1 MKIACISL
9 GCPKNQVDLDGMVHI
24 LLSAGH
30 ETVAELGEAD
40 VILVGGQTRM
50 PLVQE
55 KVKAFFGKEPRKDV
69 NPDEAVAIGAAYQG
83 AILSGDVKDVLLL
96 DIQMP
101 GKSGI
106 ELAAVITKQYRDIK
120 IIALTNI
127 DVVAQIKKILQ
138 QGVMGYLLKDANPA
152 TIINAIETV
161 YGGEQYIQEQL
172 RQQLLNSLSAGNAK
186 QIVTRREKEILQ
198 LIVDEFTNQEIA
210 DKLFLSLRT
219 VENHRNNLLQKLDV
233 KNTAGLVKVAIQEG
247 LVT

>member
-1 MKIACISL
+1 MIKLAITDDQVIILNGLQKIL
-9 GCPKNQVDLDGMVHI
+9 
-24 LLSAGH
+24 
-30 ETVAELGEAD
+30 AD
-40 VILVGGQTRM
+40 VKNISITGVYNNGDELLEGI
-50 PLVQE
+50 
-55 KVKAFFGKEPRKDV
+55 AKEQP
-69 NPDEAVAIGAAYQG
+69 
-83 AILSGDVKDVLLL
+83 DVLLL

-106 ELAAVITKQYRDIK
+106 ELAAIITKQYRNIK

-127 DVVAQIKKILQ
+127 DVITQIKKILQ
-138 QGVMGYLLKDANPA
+138 QGVMGYLLKDANPE
-152 TIINAIETV
+152 TIIDAIETV

-172 RQQLLNSLSAGNAK
+172 RQQLLYSLSASNAK

-247 LVT
+247 LVS

>member
-1 MKIACISL
+1 MIKLAITDDQVIILNGLQKIL
-9 GCPKNQVDLDGMVHI
+9 
-24 LLSAGH
+24 
-30 ETVAELGEAD
+30 AD
-40 VILVGGQTRM
+40 VKNISITGVYNNGDELLEGIAK
-50 PLVQE
+50 VQ
-55 KVKAFFGKEPRKDV
+55 P
-69 NPDEAVAIGAAYQG
+69 
-83 AILSGDVKDVLLL
+83 DVLLL

-106 ELAAVITKQYRDIK
+106 ELAAIITKQYRNIK

-127 DVVAQIKKILQ
+127 DVITQIKKILQ
-138 QGVMGYLLKDANPA
+138 QGVMGYLLKDANPE
-152 TIINAIETV
+152 TIIDAIETV
-161 YGGEQYIQEQL
+161 HGGEQYIQEQL
-172 RQQLLNSLSAGNAK
+172 RQQLLHSLSASNAK

-247 LVT
+247 LVS

>member
-1 MKIACISL
+1 MIQLAITDDQVIILNGLQKIL
-9 GCPKNQVDLDGMVHI
+9 
-24 LLSAGH
+24 
-30 ETVAELGEAD
+30 AD
-40 VILVGGQTRM
+40 VQNIRITGVYNNGDELLEGI
-50 PLVQE
+50 
-55 KVKAFFGKEPRKDV
+55 AKEQP
-69 NPDEAVAIGAAYQG
+69 
-83 AILSGDVKDVLLL
+83 DVLLL

-106 ELAAVITKQYRDIK
+106 ELAAIITKQYRNIK

-138 QGVMGYLLKDANPA
+138 QGVMGYLLKDASPE

-172 RQQLLNSLSAGNAK
+172 RQLLLSSLSASNSK

-233 KNTAGLVKVAIQEG
+233 KNTAGLVKIAIQEG
-247 LVT
+247 LVS

>member
-1 MKIACISL
+1 MIKLAITDDQVIILNGLQKIL
-9 GCPKNQVDLDGMVHI
+9 
-24 LLSAGH
+24 
-30 ETVAELGEAD
+30 AD
-40 VILVGGQTRM
+40 VKNISITGVYHNGDELLAGM
-50 PLVQE
+50 AQE
-55 KVKAFFGKEPRKDV
+55 P
-69 NPDEAVAIGAAYQG
+69 P
-83 AILSGDVKDVLLL
+83 DVLLL

-106 ELAAVITKQYRDIK
+106 ELAAIITKQYRSVK

-138 QGVMGYLLKDANPA
+138 QGVMGYLLKDASPE
-152 TIINAIETV
+152 TIIDAIETV

-172 RQQLLNSLSAGNAK
+172 RQQLLNSLSAGNAR

-219 VENHRNNLLQKLDV
+219 VENHRNNPVSYTHLTLPTIYSV
-233 KNTAGLVKVAIQEG
+233 
-247 LVT
+247 

>member
-1 MKIACISL
+1 MIKLAITDDQVIILNGLQKIL
-9 GCPKNQVDLDGMVHI
+9 
-24 LLSAGH
+24 
-30 ETVAELGEAD
+30 
-40 VILVGGQTRM
+40 
-50 PLVQE
+50 
-55 KVKAFFGKEPRKDV
+55 
-69 NPDEAVAIGAAYQG
+69 
-83 AILSGDVKDVLLL
+83 GDVKNIRITGVYNNGDELLDGIAKEQPDVLLL

-101 GKSGI
+101 GKSGT
-106 ELAAVITKQYRDIK
+106 ELAAIITKQYKNIK

-138 QGVMGYLLKDANPA
+138 QGVMGYLLKDASPE

-172 RQQLLNSLSAGNAK
+172 RQLLLSSLSASNSK

-219 VENHRNNLLQKLDV
+219 VENHRNNLLQKLEV

-247 LVT
+247 LVS

>member
-1 MKIACISL
+1 MIKLAITDDQVIILNGLQKIL
-9 GCPKNQVDLDGMVHI
+9 
-24 LLSAGH
+24 
-30 ETVAELGEAD
+30 AD
-40 VILVGGQTRM
+40 VQNIRITGVYNNGDELLEGI
-50 PLVQE
+50 
-55 KVKAFFGKEPRKDV
+55 AKEQP
-69 NPDEAVAIGAAYQG
+69 
-83 AILSGDVKDVLLL
+83 DVLLL

-247 LVT
+247 LVS

>member
-1 MKIACISL
+1 MIKLAITDDQVIILNGLQKIL
-9 GCPKNQVDLDGMVHI
+9 
-24 LLSAGH
+24 
-30 ETVAELGEAD
+30 AD
-40 VILVGGQTRM
+40 VQNIRITGVYNNGDELLEGI
-50 PLVQE
+50 
-55 KVKAFFGKEPRKDV
+55 AKEQP
-69 NPDEAVAIGAAYQG
+69 
-83 AILSGDVKDVLLL
+83 DVLLL

-106 ELAAVITKQYRDIK
+106 ELAAIITKQYRDIK

-210 DKLFLSLRT
+210 DRLFLSLRT
-219 VENHRNNLLQKLDV
+219 VENHRNNLLQKLEV

-247 LVT
+247 LAS

>member
-1 MKIACISL
+1 MIKLAITDDQVIILNGLQKIL
-9 GCPKNQVDLDGMVHI
+9 
-24 LLSAGH
+24 
-30 ETVAELGEAD
+30 AD
-40 VILVGGQTRM
+40 VPNIRITGVYNNGDELLEGI
-50 PLVQE
+50 
-55 KVKAFFGKEPRKDV
+55 AKEQP
-69 NPDEAVAIGAAYQG
+69 
-83 AILSGDVKDVLLL
+83 DVLLL

-106 ELAAVITKQYRDIK
+106 ELAAIITKIYRDIK

-172 RQQLLNSLSAGNAK
+172 RQQLLNSLSASNAR

-247 LVT
+247 LVS

>member
-1 MKIACISL
+1 MISL
-9 GCPKNQVDLDGMVHI
+9 AITDDQVII
-24 LLSAGH
+24 LNGLQKI
-30 ETVAELGEAD
+30 LAD
-40 VILVGGQTRM
+40 VPNIEIIGIYHNG
-50 PLVQE
+50 
-55 KVKAFFGKEPRKDV
+55 
-69 NPDEAVAIGAAYQG
+69 DELLEGLAAQQP
-83 AILSGDVKDVLLL
+83 DVLLL

-106 ELAAVITKQYRDIK
+106 ELSATITKMYKNTR

-138 QGVMGYLLKDANPA
+138 QGVMGYLLKDASPA
-152 TIINAIETV
+152 TIIAAIETV
-161 YGGEQYIQEQL
+161 HAGNQFIQEEL
-172 RQQLLNSLSAGNAK
+172 KQQLLSSLSASSAR

-233 KNTAGLVKVAIQEG
+233 KNTAGLVKVAIKEG
-247 LVT
+247 LV

>member
-1 MKIACISL
+1 MIKLAITDDQVIILNGLQKIL
-9 GCPKNQVDLDGMVHI
+9 
-24 LLSAGH
+24 
-30 ETVAELGEAD
+30 AD
-40 VILVGGQTRM
+40 VPNIRITGIYNNGDELLEGI
-50 PLVQE
+50 
-55 KVKAFFGKEPRKDV
+55 VKQQP
-69 NPDEAVAIGAAYQG
+69 
-83 AILSGDVKDVLLL
+83 DVLLL

-106 ELAAVITKQYRDIK
+106 ELAAIITKQYKNIK

-138 QGVMGYLLKDANPA
+138 QGVMGYLLKDASPE

-161 YGGEQYIQEQL
+161 NGGDQYIQEQL
-172 RQQLLNSLSAGNAK
+172 RQQLLNSLSASNAK

-219 VENHRNNLLQKLDV
+219 VENHRNNLLQKLM
-233 KNTAGLVKVAIQEG
+233 
-247 LVT
+247 